1 MVGAF
6 CSQNWKAKYEVDGR
20 ARDTKVKSHTL
31 GVLTIKKAEKEK
43 KKKKAE
49 KDTIWPEPELEADI
63 SPPVSVPPAPRPR

>member
-31 GVLTIKKAEKEK
+31 GVLTL
-43 KKKKAE
+43 KKAE
-49 KDTIWPEPELEADI
+49 KDTIWPEPELEADT